1 MDKNYSF
8 GEIIKKYRNE
18 NKLSQ
23 AALAEMIN
31 TSQNTIVNWEND
43 KSMQSSQ
50 TFVQSGNFACF

>member
-50 TFVQSGNFACF
+50 IFVQSGNFACF

>member
-23 AALAEMIN
+23 AALAEMMN

-43 KSMQSSQ
+43 KSMQSSRI
-50 TFVQSGNFACF
+50 FVQSGNFACF